1 MSETSA
7 VSAASTAKKPL
18 FDRHS
23 LTALIIPLI
32 VEQFLAML
40 IGAADTI
47 MVSSCGEAAVSGV
60 SLVDTI
66 NILLIQVFSALA
78 TGGAVVAAQYL
89 GMGKKEDAKE
99 SAKQL
104 MIVVLVVSLIVTI
117 LSLITHRPL
126 LRVIFGSIDDEVM
139 ANAQIYFLLSALSYP
154 FLSLYNGGAAL
165 FRSMGNS
172 KISMITS
179 FVMNGLNIVGN
190 AILIYGAGWAV
201 FGAALATLI
210 SRILGAIYLIW
221 LLLKKDNP
229 LSISGILHTRLSW
242 KMVRSI
248 LIIGVPNGIENGL
261 FQVGKIL
268 VASLISSFGT
278 YAITANAVSNTLA
291 GLEIVPSSAIGL
303 GMITVVGQCIGA
315 GDDKQTVEY
324 TKKLM
329 VLSYIAMLICN
340 LLMTFGC
347 PLLISFYNTS
357 AETAQ
362 IAKEL
367 VWIHS
372 LMGIIFWPASF
383 TLPNALRAA
392 GDAKFTMIISMLS
405 MWLCRIGMSFLLG
418 IYFNMGVQ
426 GVWIAMT
433 IDWIFR
439 AALYVWRFVRGGWKG
454 KKVVS

>member
-32 VEQFLAML
+32 IEQFLAML

-99 SAKQL
+99 SSKQL

-126 LRVIFGSIDDEVM
+126 LRVIFGSIDNEVM

-179 FVMNGLNIVGN
+179 FFMNGLNIVGN

-210 SRILGAIYLIW
+210 SRILGAIYMIW

-248 LIIGVPNGIENGL
+248 LVIGVPNGIENGL

-303 GMITVVGQCIGA
+303 AMITVIGQCIGA
-315 GDDKQTVEY
+315 GDDKQTAEY

-418 IYFNMGVQ
+418 VYFNMGVQ

-439 AALYVWRFVRGGWKG
+439 AALYIWRFARGGWKG

>member
-7 VSAASTAKKPL
+7 ASAASTAKKPL

-32 VEQFLAML
+32 IEQFLAML

-99 SAKQL
+99 SSKQL

-126 LRVIFGSIDDEVM
+126 LRVIFGSIDNEVM

-179 FVMNGLNIVGN
+179 FFMNGLNIVGN

-210 SRILGAIYLIW
+210 SRILGAIYMIW

-248 LIIGVPNGIENGL
+248 LVIGVPNGIENGL

-303 GMITVVGQCIGA
+303 AMITVVGQCIGA
-315 GDDKQTVEY
+315 GDDKQTAEY

-418 IYFNMGVQ
+418 VYFNMGVQ

-439 AALYVWRFVRGGWKG
+439 AALYIWRFARGGWKG

>member
-32 VEQFLAML
+32 IEQFLAML

-47 MVSSCGEAAVSGV
+47 MVSSCGEADVSGV

-99 SAKQL
+99 SSKQL

-126 LRVIFGSIDDEVM
+126 LRVIFGSIDNEVM

-179 FVMNGLNIVGN
+179 FFMNGLNIVGN

-210 SRILGAIYLIW
+210 SRILGAIYMIW

-248 LIIGVPNGIENGL
+248 LVIGVPNGIENGL

-303 GMITVVGQCIGA
+303 AMITVVGQCIGA
-315 GDDKQTVEY
+315 GDDKQTAEY

-418 IYFNMGVQ
+418 VYFNMGVQ

-439 AALYVWRFVRGGWKG
+439 AALYIWRFARGGWKG

>member
-117 LSLITHRPL
+117 LSLVTHRPL

-210 SRILGAIYLIW
+210 SRILGAIYMIW

-248 LIIGVPNGIENGL
+248 LVIGVPNGIENGL

>member
-7 VSAASTAKKPL
+7 ASAASTAKKPL

-32 VEQFLAML
+32 IEQFLAML

-99 SAKQL
+99 SSKQL

-126 LRVIFGSIDDEVM
+126 LRVIFGSIDNEVM

-179 FVMNGLNIVGN
+179 LFMNGLNIVGN

-210 SRILGAIYLIW
+210 SRILGAIYMIW

-248 LIIGVPNGIENGL
+248 LVIGVPNGIENGL

-303 GMITVVGQCIGA
+303 AMITVVGQCIGA
-315 GDDKQTVEY
+315 GDDKQTAEY

-329 VLSYIAMLICN
+329 ALSYIAMLICN

-418 IYFNMGVQ
+418 VYFNMGVQ

-439 AALYVWRFVRGGWKG
+439 AALYIWRFARGGWKG

>member
-32 VEQFLAML
+32 IEQFLAML

-99 SAKQL
+99 SSKQL

-126 LRVIFGSIDDEVM
+126 LRVIFGSIDNEVM

-179 FVMNGLNIVGN
+179 FFMNGLNIVGN

-210 SRILGAIYLIW
+210 SRILGAIYMIW

-248 LIIGVPNGIENGL
+248 LVIGVPNGIENGL

-303 GMITVVGQCIGA
+303 AMITVVGQCIGA
-315 GDDKQTVEY
+315 GDDKQTAEY

-329 VLSYIAMLICN
+329 ILSYIAMLICN

-372 LMGIIFWPASF
+372 LMGIVFWPASF

-418 IYFNMGVQ
+418 VYFNMGVQ

-439 AALYVWRFVRGGWKG
+439 AALYIWRFARGGWKG

>member
-32 VEQFLAML
+32 IEQFLAML

-66 NILLIQVFSALA
+66 YILLIQVLSALA

-99 SAKQL
+99 SSKQL

-126 LRVIFGSIDDEVM
+126 LRVIFGSIDNEVM

-179 FVMNGLNIVGN
+179 FFMNGLNIVGN

-210 SRILGAIYLIW
+210 SRILGAIYMIW

-248 LIIGVPNGIENGL
+248 LVIGVPNGIENGL

-303 GMITVVGQCIGA
+303 AMITVVGQCIGA
-315 GDDKQTVEY
+315 GDDKQTAEY

-418 IYFNMGVQ
+418 VYFNMGVQ

-439 AALYVWRFVRGGWKG
+439 AALYIWRFARGGWKG

>member
-18 FDRHS
+18 FDRQS

-210 SRILGAIYLIW
+210 SRILGAIYMIW

-248 LIIGVPNGIENGL
+248 LVIGVPNGIENGL

-405 MWLCRIGMSFLLG
+405 MWLCRIGMSFVLG

>member
-7 VSAASTAKKPL
+7 VSAASTAKKSL

-99 SAKQL
+99 SSKQL

-126 LRVIFGSIDDEVM
+126 LRVIFGSIDNEVM

-210 SRILGAIYLIW
+210 SRILGAIYMIW

-248 LIIGVPNGIENGL
+248 LVIGVPNGIENGL

>member
-210 SRILGAIYLIW
+210 SRILGAIYMIW

>member
-1 MSETSA
+1 
-7 VSAASTAKKPL
+7 
-18 FDRHS
+18 
-23 LTALIIPLI
+23 
-32 VEQFLAML
+32 
-40 IGAADTI
+40 
-47 MVSSCGEAAVSGV
+47 
-60 SLVDTI
+60 
-66 NILLIQVFSALA
+66 
-78 TGGAVVAAQYL
+78 
-89 GMGKKEDAKE
+89 
-99 SAKQL
+99 
-104 MIVVLVVSLIVTI
+104 
-117 LSLITHRPL
+117 
-126 LRVIFGSIDDEVM
+126 
-139 ANAQIYFLLSALSYP
+139 
-154 FLSLYNGGAAL
+154 
-165 FRSMGNS
+165 
-172 KISMITS
+172 
-179 FVMNGLNIVGN
+179 
-190 AILIYGAGWAV
+190 
-201 FGAALATLI
+201 
-210 SRILGAIYLIW
+210 
-221 LLLKKDNP
+221 
-229 LSISGILHTRLSW
+229 
-242 KMVRSI
+242 MVRSI
-248 LIIGVPNGIENGL
+248 LVIGVPNGIENGL

-303 GMITVVGQCIGA
+303 AMITVVGQCIGA
-315 GDDKQTVEY
+315 GDDKQTAEY

-329 VLSYIAMLICN
+329 ALSYIAMLICN

-418 IYFNMGVQ
+418 VYFNMGVQ

-439 AALYVWRFVRGGWKG
+439 AALYIWRFARGGWKG

>member
-32 VEQFLAML
+32 IEQFLAML

-99 SAKQL
+99 SSKQL

-126 LRVIFGSIDDEVM
+126 LRVIFGSIDNEVM

-179 FVMNGLNIVGN
+179 FFMNGLNIVGN

-210 SRILGAIYLIW
+210 SRILGAIYMIW

-248 LIIGVPNGIENGL
+248 LVIGVTNGIENGL

-303 GMITVVGQCIGA
+303 AMITVVGQCIGA
-315 GDDKQTVEY
+315 GDDKQTAEY

-418 IYFNMGVQ
+418 VYFNMGVQ

-439 AALYVWRFVRGGWKG
+439 AALYIWRFARGGWKG

>member
-32 VEQFLAML
+32 IEQFLAML

-99 SAKQL
+99 SSKQL

-126 LRVIFGSIDDEVM
+126 LRVIFGSIDNEVM

-179 FVMNGLNIVGN
+179 FFMNGLNIVGN

-210 SRILGAIYLIW
+210 SRILGAIYMIW

-248 LIIGVPNGIENGL
+248 LVIGVPNGIENGL

-303 GMITVVGQCIGA
+303 AMITVVGQCIGA
-315 GDDKQTVEY
+315 GDDKQTAEY

-418 IYFNMGVQ
+418 VYFNMGVQ

-439 AALYVWRFVRGGWKG
+439 AALYIWRFARGGWKG

>member
-1 MSETSA
+1 
-7 VSAASTAKKPL
+7 
-18 FDRHS
+18 
-23 LTALIIPLI
+23 
-32 VEQFLAML
+32 ML

-99 SAKQL
+99 SSKQL

-126 LRVIFGSIDDEVM
+126 LRVIFGSIDNEVM

-179 FVMNGLNIVGN
+179 FFMNGLNIVGN

-210 SRILGAIYLIW
+210 SRILGAIYMIW

-248 LIIGVPNGIENGL
+248 LVIGVPNGIENGL

-303 GMITVVGQCIGA
+303 AMITVVGQCIGA
-315 GDDKQTVEY
+315 GDDKQTAEY

-329 VLSYIAMLICN
+329 ALSYIAMLICN

-418 IYFNMGVQ
+418 VYFNMGVQ

-439 AALYVWRFVRGGWKG
+439 AALYIWRFARGGWKG

>member
-32 VEQFLAML
+32 IEQFLAML

-99 SAKQL
+99 SSKQL

-126 LRVIFGSIDDEVM
+126 LRVIFGSIDNEVM

-179 FVMNGLNIVGN
+179 FFMNGLNIVGN

-210 SRILGAIYLIW
+210 SRILGAIYMIW

-248 LIIGVPNGIENGL
+248 LVIGVPNGIENGL

-303 GMITVVGQCIGA
+303 AMITVVGQCIGA
-315 GDDKQTVEY
+315 GDDKQTAEY

-405 MWLCRIGMSFLLG
+405 MWLCRIGMSLLLG
-418 IYFNMGVQ
+418 VYFNMGVQ

-439 AALYVWRFVRGGWKG
+439 AALYIWRFARGGWKG

>member
-32 VEQFLAML
+32 IEQFLAML

-99 SAKQL
+99 SSKQL

-126 LRVIFGSIDDEVM
+126 LRVIFGSIDNEVM

-179 FVMNGLNIVGN
+179 FFMNGLNIVGN

-210 SRILGAIYLIW
+210 SRILGAIYMIW

-248 LIIGVPNGIENGL
+248 LVIGVPNGIENGL

-303 GMITVVGQCIGA
+303 AMITVVGQCIGA
-315 GDDKQTVEY
+315 GDDKQTAEY

-372 LMGIIFWPASF
+372 LMGIVFWPASF

-418 IYFNMGVQ
+418 VYFNMGVQ

-439 AALYVWRFVRGGWKG
+439 AALYIWRFARGGWKG

>member
-32 VEQFLAML
+32 IEQFLAML

-66 NILLIQVFSALA
+66 NILLSQVFSALA

-99 SAKQL
+99 SSKQL

-126 LRVIFGSIDDEVM
+126 LRVIFGSIDNEVM

-179 FVMNGLNIVGN
+179 FFMNGLNIVGN

-210 SRILGAIYLIW
+210 SRILGAIYMIW

-248 LIIGVPNGIENGL
+248 LVIGVPNGIENGL

-303 GMITVVGQCIGA
+303 AMITVVGQCIGA
-315 GDDKQTVEY
+315 GDDKQTAEY

-329 VLSYIAMLICN
+329 ALSYIAMLICN

-418 IYFNMGVQ
+418 VYFNMGVQ

-439 AALYVWRFVRGGWKG
+439 AALYIWRFARGGWKG

>member
-32 VEQFLAML
+32 IEQFLAML

-99 SAKQL
+99 SSKQL

-126 LRVIFGSIDDEVM
+126 LRVIFGSIDNEVM

-179 FVMNGLNIVGN
+179 FFMNGLNIVGN

-210 SRILGAIYLIW
+210 SRILGAIYMIW

-248 LIIGVPNGIENGL
+248 LVIGVPNGIENGL

-303 GMITVVGQCIGA
+303 AMITVVGQCIGA
-315 GDDKQTVEY
+315 GDDKQTAEY

-329 VLSYIAMLICN
+329 ALSYIAMLICN

-418 IYFNMGVQ
+418 VYFNMGVQ
-426 GVWIAMT
+426 GVWIAIT

-439 AALYVWRFVRGGWKG
+439 AALYIWRFARGGWKG

>member
-32 VEQFLAML
+32 IEQFLAML

-99 SAKQL
+99 SSKQL

-126 LRVIFGSIDDEVM
+126 LRVIFGSIDNEVM

-179 FVMNGLNIVGN
+179 FFMNGLNIVGN

-210 SRILGAIYLIW
+210 SRILGAIYMIW

-248 LIIGVPNGIENGL
+248 LVIGVPNGIENGL

-303 GMITVVGQCIGA
+303 AMITVVGQCIGA
-315 GDDKQTVEY
+315 GDDKQTAEY

-418 IYFNMGVQ
+418 VYFNMGVQ

-433 IDWIFR
+433 LDWIFR
-439 AALYVWRFVRGGWKG
+439 AALYIWRFARGGWKG

>member
-32 VEQFLAML
+32 IEQFLAML

-99 SAKQL
+99 SSKQL

-126 LRVIFGSIDDEVM
+126 LRVIFGSIDNEVM

-179 FVMNGLNIVGN
+179 FFMNGLNIVGN

-210 SRILGAIYLIW
+210 SRILGAIYMIW

-248 LIIGVPNGIENGL
+248 LVIGVPNGIENGL

-268 VASLISSFGT
+268 VSSLISSFGT

-303 GMITVVGQCIGA
+303 AMITVVGQCIGA
-315 GDDKQTVEY
+315 GDDKQTAEY

-329 VLSYIAMLICN
+329 ALSYIAMLICN

-418 IYFNMGVQ
+418 VYFNMGVQ

-439 AALYVWRFVRGGWKG
+439 AALYIWRFARGGWKG

>member
-32 VEQFLAML
+32 IEQFLAML

-99 SAKQL
+99 SSKQL

-126 LRVIFGSIDDEVM
+126 LRVIFGSIDNEVM

-179 FVMNGLNIVGN
+179 FFMNGLNIVGN

-210 SRILGAIYLIW
+210 SRILGAIYMIW

-248 LIIGVPNGIENGL
+248 LVIGVPNGIENGL

-303 GMITVVGQCIGA
+303 AMITVVGQCIGA
-315 GDDKQTVEY
+315 GDDKQTAEY

-329 VLSYIAMLICN
+329 ALSYIAMLICN

-418 IYFNMGVQ
+418 VYFNMGVQ

-439 AALYVWRFVRGGWKG
+439 AALYIWRFARGGWKG

>member
-32 VEQFLAML
+32 IEQFLAML

-99 SAKQL
+99 SSKQL

-126 LRVIFGSIDDEVM
+126 LRVIFGSIDNEVI

-154 FLSLYNGGAAL
+154 FLSLYNGVAAL

-179 FVMNGLNIVGN
+179 FFMNGLNIVGN

-210 SRILGAIYLIW
+210 SRILGAIYMIW

-248 LIIGVPNGIENGL
+248 LVIGVPNGIENGL

-303 GMITVVGQCIGA
+303 AMITVVGQCIGA
-315 GDDKQTVEY
+315 GDDKQTAEY

-418 IYFNMGVQ
+418 VYFNMGVQ

-439 AALYVWRFVRGGWKG
+439 AALYIWRFARGGWKG

>member
-32 VEQFLAML
+32 IEQFLAML

-99 SAKQL
+99 SSKQL

-126 LRVIFGSIDDEVM
+126 LRVIFGSIDNEVM

-179 FVMNGLNIVGN
+179 FFMNGLNIVGN

-210 SRILGAIYLIW
+210 SRILGAIYMIW

-248 LIIGVPNGIENGL
+248 LVIGVPNGIENGL
-261 FQVGKIL
+261 FQVGTIL

-278 YAITANAVSNTLA
+278 YAIPANAVSNTLA

-303 GMITVVGQCIGA
+303 AMITVVGQCIGA
-315 GDDKQTVEY
+315 GDDKQTAEY

-329 VLSYIAMLICN
+329 ALSYIAMLICN

-418 IYFNMGVQ
+418 VYFNMGVQ

-439 AALYVWRFVRGGWKG
+439 AALYIWRFARGGWKG

>member
-210 SRILGAIYLIW
+210 SRILGAIYMIW

-248 LIIGVPNGIENGL
+248 LVIGVPNGIENGL

-418 IYFNMGVQ
+418 VYFNMGVQ

-439 AALYVWRFVRGGWKG
+439 AALYIWRFARGGWKG

>member
-7 VSAASTAKKPL
+7 ASAASTAKKPL

-32 VEQFLAML
+32 IEQFLAML

-99 SAKQL
+99 SSKQL

-126 LRVIFGSIDDEVM
+126 LRVIFGSIDNEVM

-179 FVMNGLNIVGN
+179 FFMNGLNIVGN

-210 SRILGAIYLIW
+210 SRILGAIYMIW

-242 KMVRSI
+242 
-248 LIIGVPNGIENGL
+248 
-261 FQVGKIL
+261 
-268 VASLISSFGT
+268 
-278 YAITANAVSNTLA
+278 
-291 GLEIVPSSAIGL
+291 
-303 GMITVVGQCIGA
+303 
-315 GDDKQTVEY
+315 
-324 TKKLM
+324 
-329 VLSYIAMLICN
+329 
-340 LLMTFGC
+340 
-347 PLLISFYNTS
+347 
-357 AETAQ
+357 
-362 IAKEL
+362 
-367 VWIHS
+367 
-372 LMGIIFWPASF
+372 
-383 TLPNALRAA
+383 
-392 GDAKFTMIISMLS
+392 
-405 MWLCRIGMSFLLG
+405 
-418 IYFNMGVQ
+418 
-426 GVWIAMT
+426 
-433 IDWIFR
+433 
-439 AALYVWRFVRGGWKG
+439 
-454 KKVVS
+454 

>member
-32 VEQFLAML
+32 IEQFLAML

-99 SAKQL
+99 SSKQL

-126 LRVIFGSIDDEVM
+126 LRVIFGSIDNEVM
-139 ANAQIYFLLSALSYP
+139 ANALIYCLLSALSYP

-179 FVMNGLNIVGN
+179 FFMNGLNIVGN

-210 SRILGAIYLIW
+210 SRILGAIYMIW

-248 LIIGVPNGIENGL
+248 LVIGVPNGIENGL

-303 GMITVVGQCIGA
+303 AMITVVGQCIGA
-315 GDDKQTVEY
+315 GDDKQTAEY

-329 VLSYIAMLICN
+329 ALSYIAMLICN

-418 IYFNMGVQ
+418 VYFNMGVQ

-439 AALYVWRFVRGGWKG
+439 AALYIWRFARGGWKG

>member
-210 SRILGAIYLIW
+210 SRILGAIYMIW

-248 LIIGVPNGIENGL
+248 LVIGVPNGIENGL

>member
-32 VEQFLAML
+32 IEQFLAML
-40 IGAADTI
+40 IGAEDTI

-99 SAKQL
+99 SSKQL

-126 LRVIFGSIDDEVM
+126 LRVIFGSIDNEVM

-179 FVMNGLNIVGN
+179 FFMNGLNIVGN

-210 SRILGAIYLIW
+210 SRILGAIYMIW

-248 LIIGVPNGIENGL
+248 LVIGVPNGIENGL

-303 GMITVVGQCIGA
+303 AMITVVGQCIGA
-315 GDDKQTVEY
+315 GDDKQTAEY

-329 VLSYIAMLICN
+329 ALSYIAMLICN

-418 IYFNMGVQ
+418 VYFNMGVQ

-439 AALYVWRFVRGGWKG
+439 AALYIWRFARGGWKG